1 MPFLLTI
8 ADGKGRGQKFQF
20 DATDVT
26 IGRGAENA
34 VVLNEAGVSRLHAR
48 IQKQGTQWML
58 LDNGSANGTE
68 LNGMTIGKPSP
79 LRTGDK
85 IGVGNILFEVAV
97 QGVAEET
104 SVAAGAQKR
113 EQQTRI
119 SSMPAEQPKA
129 VAPRARE
136 TETPGDIWARLP
148 MAVRLLLIAGAAL
161 IVVGIARAAVQG
173 KEGRHGMDC
182 P

>member
-1 MPFLLTI
+1 MPFILTI

-48 IQKQGTQWML
+48 IQRQGAQWML

-79 LRTGDK
+79 LRSGDK
-85 IGVGNILFEVAV
+85 IGVGNILFEFAV
-97 QGVAEET
+97 QGDAQET
-104 SVAAGAQKR
+104 RVTAAPQKR
-113 EQQTRI
+113 DQETRV
-119 SSMPAEQPKA
+119 SSLPAERPKS
-129 VAPRARE
+129 VAPRVKE
-136 TETPGDIWARLP
+136 TESP
-148 MAVRLLLIAGAAL
+148 
-161 IVVGIARAAVQG
+161 RAI
-173 KEGRHGMDC
+173 
-182 P
+182 

>member
-1 MPFLLTI
+1 MPFVLTI

-20 DATDVT
+20 DEAEVT

-85 IGVGNILFEVAV
+85 IGVGNIPFEFP
-97 QGVAEET
+97 GP
-104 SVAAGAQKR
+104 GDAQ
-113 EQQTRI
+113 
-119 SSMPAEQPKA
+119 
-129 VAPRARE
+129 
-136 TETPGDIWARLP
+136 ETPVPAP
-148 MAVRLLLIAGAAL
+148 P
-161 IVVGIARAAVQG
+161 Q
-173 KEGRHGMDC
+173 
-182 P
+182 

>member
-85 IGVGNILFEVAV
+85 IGVGNILSGCGG
-97 QGVAEET
+97 QGDARET
-104 SVAAGAQKR
+104 RAAAAPQKR
-113 EQQTRI
+113 EQETRI
-119 SSMPAEQPKA
+119 SSMPAQQPKA

-136 TETPGDIWARLP
+136 TETPGAIWGRLP
-148 MAVRLLLIAGAAL
+148 MTVRLLL
-161 IVVGIARAAVQG
+161 
-173 KEGRHGMDC
+173 
-182 P
+182 